1 MGGMDSNPSFIL
13 RALKDVA
20 IESIPKPHIKDPY
33 DVIVRIAQTGICMSD
48 VHYWQRGR
56 IGDFIL
62 TSPIVLGH
70 ESAGTVT
77 EVGPSVKNVK
87 AGDRVAIEPGV
98 PCRHCDYC
106 RSGGYN
112 LCADTVFAA
121 TPPHN
126 GTLSK
131 YYLTSADYCYPLP
144 AHLSLE
150 DGALCEPVAVAVQV
164 CKVGQI
170 KMNQTVV
177 VFGCGPIGLLCQAVA
192 KASAAKK
199 VIGVDVSTKRLDIA
213 VSTLGCADGV
223 FAPPGMN
230 PVPADEDRADAE
242 VEWNAKVADLIKKQF
257 DLGDGPDVVLECT
270 GAQACIQIGVQLVK
284 KGGMYVQ
291 AGMGRENVTFPIT
304 TACIRDLTIRGSIR
318 YTAGC
323 YSTAVDLVASRKVDP
338 KKLITHRYDFEDAGE
353 AFERVRKGGEDVLK
367 VIISGVKD

>member
-1 MGGMDSNPSFIL
+1 MGSMESNPSFML

-20 IESIPKPHIKDPY
+20 IESIPKPQIKNPY

-87 AGDRVAIEPGV
+87 LGDRVAIEPGV

-144 AHLSLE
+144 GHLSLE

-192 KASAAKK
+192 KASAAKR
-199 VIGVDVSTKRLDIA
+199 VIGVDVSKKRLDMA

-223 FAPPGMN
+223 FAPPAMD
-230 PVPADEDRADAE
+230 PVAAGKDKTDAE
-242 VEWNAKVADLIKKQF
+242 VEWNAKIAEMIKKQF

-270 GAQACIQIGVQLVK
+270 GAQACIQTGVQLVK

-291 AGMGRENVTFPIT
+291 AGMGREVSCLLLHMYLAPN
-304 TACIRDLTIRGSIR
+304 ANGLECDLPNNDGLYPRPYNQRFDTVYRRVLQHGCGPGS
-318 YTAGC
+318 
-323 YSTAVDLVASRKVDP
+323 
-338 KKLITHRYDFEDAGE
+338 EW
-353 AFERVRKGGEDVLK
+353 
-367 VIISGVKD
+367 